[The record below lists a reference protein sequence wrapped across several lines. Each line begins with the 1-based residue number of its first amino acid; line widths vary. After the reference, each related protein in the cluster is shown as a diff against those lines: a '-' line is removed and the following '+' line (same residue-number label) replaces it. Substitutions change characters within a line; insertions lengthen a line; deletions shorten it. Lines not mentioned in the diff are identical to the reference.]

1 MDINANRSPE
11 LEPVAPHVEQPE
23 ILELSPEKDFD
34 KSAKLRIEDKVN
46 PSQVVI
52 QPEVSVSSQTA
63 SVPAIQKQVEGI
75 LAEGLESVYKNLSP
89 DKKLQFK
96 VLGEQTARKIVGLVS
111 QTKFRLVEV
120 LKLIRD
126 WLFTLPGVNKF
137 FVEQEA
143 KIKLDKILKLRK

>member
-52 QPEVSVSSQTA
+52 QPEVSV
-63 SVPAIQKQVEGI
+63 V
-75 LAEGLESVYKNLSP
+75 
-89 DKKLQFK
+89 
-96 VLGEQTARKIVGLVS
+96 
-111 QTKFRLVEV
+111 
-120 LKLIRD
+120 
-126 WLFTLPGVNKF
+126 
-137 FVEQEA
+137 
-143 KIKLDKILKLRK
+143 